1 MKILYPFILLTLLF
15 APAITVDVIDKT
27 AELIRKA
34 DIHELAKS
42 FATAID
48 ITVLDDENIYSN
60 SQAEQLLN
68 NFFSKNQPHSMQILH
83 RISSNSNYR
92 YGVVMLTTTT
102 GVYRIAFSLKKFEG
116 EFKLTEIR
124 IERKKQNNR

>member
-1 MKILYPFILLTLLF
+1 MKLLYPFMLLTLLF
-15 APAITVDVIDKT
+15 VPAITVDVIDKT

-34 DIHELAKS
+34 DIHELAQS
-42 FATAID
+42 FATTVDVA
-48 ITVLDDENIYSN
+48 VLDDENVYSG

-68 NFFSKNQPHSMQILH
+68 SFFSKNQPRSVQILH
-83 RISSNSNYR
+83 RISSNPNYR

-102 GVYRIAFSLKKFEG
+102 GVYRVAFSLRKIEG